1 MACQNCACG
10 PRDHVHKVVNVA
22 EYPDEETVEADCIED
37 EEDMRHAAMKVAG
50 AQLLEGRGLRV
61 AGWRIQANKQAILKM
76 DARDR

>member
-1 MACQNCACG
+1 
-10 PRDHVHKVVNVA
+10 VNVA